1 MRAAIVFFAWF
12 ALAAP
17 ALADEPVG
25 CDKFTWPLDKE
36 RAMLTSAGTVTVA
49 SGMKLA
55 LPLPVAVTVD
65 LAPFAD
71 AKLPMAPERAPKQ
84 ANSFAGF
91 ISVPAPPQAGVYKIT
106 LSSEAWIDVTQDGH
120 FLKSTAHTG
129 AMGCAGIRKSVKFD
143 LAAAPFV
150 VQLTGVPA
158 NKIGVAIT
166 GD

>member
-1 MRAAIVFFAWF
+1 MKTAIVFLAWF

-17 ALADEPVG
+17 AFADEPVG

-36 RAMLTSAGTVTVA
+36 RAMLTSADTVSVA

-55 LPLPVAVTVD
+55 LPLPVAVIVD

-71 AKLPMAPERAPKQ
+71 AKLPTAPERAPRK

-91 ISVPAPPQAGVYKIT
+91 ISVPAPPQSGVYKIT
-106 LSSEAWIDVTQDGH
+106 LSSEAWIDVVQDGH
-120 FLKSTAHTG
+120 FVKSVAHSG
-129 AMGCAGIRKSVKFD
+129 AMGCAGTRKSVKFD
-143 LAAAPFV
+143 LAPAPFV
-150 VQLTGVPA
+150 VQLSSVPA